1 MTTIFVIIA
10 LVLLI
15 LWYIRKA
22 LLQRKVTL
30 SPLLEGV
37 ATLLPGVL
45 IKRKQTHLMEVVC
58 NYGKIQIREANH
70 EVAVKIDIATPIN
83 FTPVNE
89 KIILSS
95 SISPQ
100 EILQSINLATDNY
113 MEEYRNKDLRL
124 GLSFID
130 LIKEESS
137 IETVICAAT
146 KLYIALNLLQLNIFI
161 VRINADEQRLKI
173 AKQIVAH
180 LQELCNYLIEHKIDI
195 QRIIPI
201 IDTNKKISTSFLDL
215 IEDTYHRIEDFG
227 TSKPQLKEVFDTINP
242 EDFRKRYAQ
251 EVLNRDV

>member
-10 LVLLI
+10 LVLFI
-15 LWYIRKA
+15 FWYIRKA
-22 LLQRKVTL
+22 LLQRTVTL

-45 IKRKQTHLMEVVC
+45 IKRKQTHLMEIIC

-70 EVAVKIDIATPIN
+70 EVTVKINIATPIN

-89 KIILSS
+89 KIVLSS
-95 SISPQ
+95 SISPK
-100 EILQSINLATDNY
+100 EILQSINLATDSY

-130 LIKEESS
+130 LIEEESS
-137 IETVICAAT
+137 IEEVICAAT
-146 KLYIALNLLQLNIFI
+146 KLHVALNLLQLNIFI

-173 AKQIVAH
+173 AKQIVTN
-180 LQELCNYLIEHKIDI
+180 LQEVCDYLIEHKIDI

-201 IDTNKKISTSFLDL
+201 IDTNKKVSTSFLDL
-215 IEDTYHRIEDFG
+215 IEDTYQRVDELG
-227 TSKPQLKEVFDTINP
+227 TAKPQLKEVFDTIDP
-242 EDFRKRYAQ
+242 EVFRKRYTQ
-251 EVLNRDV
+251 EVLNRDI